1 MLRVGLTGP
10 AGSGKS
16 TIATLLAEAGC
27 PVVDADRAA
36 HHLYVPGSDL
46 VGELVRAFGADILD
60 SDGGVNRET
69 LGRLVFASRT
79 ARERLNALVHP
90 ALVAELKR
98 RLDALER
105 EGSGIAILDAALLLQ
120 WAAARVVDVVVGVW
134 APREIRLARLVA
146 TGIAPEIA
154 AGRVDAQMTEALLR
168 RHADILIE
176 NTGTPDDLRTKVERL
191 LTDLKRRSA
200 SE

>member
-10 AGSGKS
+10 AGSGKT
-16 TIATLLAEAGC
+16 TIAAMLAEAGC

-36 HHLYVPGSDL
+36 HDLYVPGSEL
-46 VGELVRAFGADILD
+46 VGELARAFGADILGP
-60 SDGGVNRET
+60 DGGVNREA
-69 LGRLVFASRT
+69 LGRVVFASPT

-90 ALVAELKR
+90 PLVAQLKR

-105 EGSGIAILDAALLLQ
+105 GGSRIAILDAALLLQ
-120 WAAARVVDVVVGVW
+120 WTADRVVDVVVGVW
-134 APREIRLARLVA
+134 APRDARLARL
-146 TGIAPEIA
+146 IASGVPPEVA
-154 AGRVDAQMTEALLR
+154 AGRVDAQMTEADLR

-176 NTGTPDDLRTKVERL
+176 NIGAPDDLRMTVERL
-191 LTDLKRRSA
+191 LKDLKRRSA